1 MVSTYLRQSR
11 ALENW
16 IFNTLSV
23 RAHIWNTTYTH
34 LHQWISLIQLHCST
48 SWTGYPDYG
57 SLSPAGCLD
66 PPEEGEVP
74 YSLSQFNLTQR
85 PLFFLHL
92 HLSPSLMDIIREGT
106 VHDDY
111 TMSSY
116 NLYIY
121 TRQILVFLVP
131 QINLSSR
138 RAADHQFRV
147 CLREWDRYE
156 IKISVVTKKW
166 IDNPRR
172 DVRAIQKDKYDLR
185 KKQTKGGRKTG

>member
-48 SWTGYPDYG
+48 SWTGYSDYG

-66 PPEEGEVP
+66 PPEEVP

-92 HLSPSLMDIIREGT
+92 HLSPSLMDIIRVGT

-116 NLYIY
+116 NLYCIIY
-121 TRQILVFLVP
+121 TLVKFLCFLYRKS
-131 QINLSSR
+131 IC
-138 RAADHQFRV
+138 RV
-147 CLREWDRYE
+147 DVLLITSLECVSGNE
-156 IKISVVTKKW
+156 IDMKS
-166 IDNPRR
+166 
-172 DVRAIQKDKYDLR
+172 KYR
-185 KKQTKGGRKTG
+185 S